1 MLSAWRIAP
10 STPFGDTLS
19 FYGYKF
25 HSQSAI
31 EIGIS
36 LLWESTPLGT
46 TLTDWHDSP
55 VLPECSSLRIWWDD
69 SSPHIPKSTVNKFSL
84 FQLNMLSFSLF
95 HPYLLTVLPELQNPP
110 WSLRHPAVRGW
121 VGRPCHCKSNDVI
134 SLLKATGTPSVAGGS
149 AKWYKTWFRASGN
162 IYQNEKCTCPLTQQ
176 CLPGICLLHA
186 FAHSKWYMR
195 KLVLGGIE
203 TTQTPHQEKVR

>member
-1 MLSAWRIAP
+1 MLQVDAFELMKWSAGSHPLDSDCQRLSLIAALGTGNQPHLSLPSLRFVQDRSHICFLIALFLFHFTRVCLLLSAWRIAP

-69 SSPHIPKSTVNKFSL
+69 SSPHIPKPTINKFSL
-84 FQLNMLSFSLF
+84 FQLNMLYFSLF
-95 HPYLLTVLPELQNPP
+95 HPYLLTVLPDCKILHDLLGIQQSE
-110 WSLRHPAVRGW
+110 
-121 VGRPCHCKSNDVI
+121 VG
-134 SLLKATGTPSVAGGS
+134 
-149 AKWYKTWFRASGN
+149 
-162 IYQNEKCTCPLTQQ
+162 
-176 CLPGICLLHA
+176 
-186 FAHSKWYMR
+186 
-195 KLVLGGIE
+195 
-203 TTQTPHQEKVR
+203 